1 MLSYYKERI
10 KKINIL
16 IAQLQRKD
24 NIFNTFRLVSFI
36 LFLIAISISFGNG
49 KVIGFVISGIL
60 LFVFARI
67 VLMHSNNQ
75 AKLEKILTRKKILK
89 NEIACLELKSN
100 VYFDGN
106 HFKNADH
113 DYSFDMDLFG
123 NKSIFQYI
131 NRCATGVGNKELAEW
146 LSKEYPSEEIWKR
159 QEAAKEL
166 AKNKEWC
173 EDLRVE
179 LFKNRI
185 EDFKKEHLPEINKT
199 LSAPKS
205 LKLWINL
212 SYGLM
217 LLAILSIVA
226 FSVNATVLLIPLFLN
241 SLLNFRFGKFT
252 KTIRAQLEGREN
264 TLRDYNK
271 VLTAYEQKE
280 VQSDYLQNL
289 RKELSQDNMSATQT
303 IARLQNLSQKLDYSL
318 GMLTGLVLNIFLL
331 WDIVLC
337 RKVSIWFENYA
348 EKTAKWFQVVGRL
361 EALISLSNIQ
371 NNHPGWN
378 YPEFQKEGFH
388 LEGKNLGHPLIPE
401 SERVCNDFSLKKDS
415 WINIITGSN
424 MAGKSTFLRTVG
436 VNIIL
441 AKAGAVVCAEKLV
454 LSHFRIMTYLTITD
468 SIAENT
474 STFYRE
480 ILRLR
485 KILDTARKDNNI
497 LLLLDEMLRGTNSA
511 DKSRGSMAI
520 IRELIH
526 LKVPAIVATHNLELA
541 EMQKDF
547 PNHITNYFF
556 DITIENDSTMRF
568 DYKLKPGICK
578 TFNASLLLKKIGID
592 VDEKK
597 QAT

>member
-1 MLSYYKERI
+1 MISYYKERI
-10 KKINIL
+10 KEINIL
-16 IAQLQRKD
+16 IAELQRKD
-24 NIFNTFRLVSFI
+24 NIFNTFRLISFI
-36 LFLIAISISFGNG
+36 LFLVVLSISLGNG
-49 KVIGFVISGIL
+49 KVTGFVISGIL
-60 LFVFARI
+60 LLVFVRI
-67 VLMHSNNQ
+67 VFMHSNNQ
-75 AKLEKILTRKKILK
+75 AMLDKVLTRKKILE
-89 NEIACLELKSN
+89 NEIDCLKMKSN
-100 VYFDGN
+100 TYYSGN
-106 HFKNADH
+106 SFHTPDH
-113 DYSFDMDLFG
+113 DFSFDMDLFG
-123 NKSIFQYI
+123 KNSIFQYI
-131 NRCATGVGNKELAEW
+131 NRSATGVGNKALAGW
-146 LSKEYPSEEIWKR
+146 LSDEYPPDEILKR
-159 QEAAKEL
+159 QQAVKEL
-166 AKNKEWC
+166 ARNKEWC

-179 LFKNRI
+179 LYKSHI
-185 EDFKKEHLPEINKT
+185 EDFKKEHLPEISKT
-199 LSAPKS
+199 ISPKKN
-205 LKLWINL
+205 LKLWINI

-217 LLAILSIVA
+217 LLTILTIA
-226 FSVNATVLLIPLFLN
+226 LFSVSSILLLIPLFLN

-271 VLTAYEQKE
+271 VLTAYEEKE
-280 VQSDYLQNL
+280 FQSDYLQNL
-289 RKELSQDNMSATQT
+289 RKELSQDNMNATLA

-337 RKVSIWFENYA
+337 RKVSIWFENFA
-348 EKTAKWFQVVGRL
+348 EKTSKWFMVVGQL
-361 EALISLSNIQ
+361 EALISLANLQ
-371 NNHPGWN
+371 NNHPDWS
-378 YPEFQKEGFH
+378 YPEFQKDGFN

-401 SERVCNDFSLKKDS
+401 SERVCNDFSLEKES

-468 SIAENT
+468 SITENT

-485 KILDTARKDNNI
+485 KILETARKDNNI

-511 DKSRGSMAI
+511 DKSRGSIAI
-520 IRELIH
+520 VRELIH
-526 LKVPAIVATHNLELA
+526 LKVPSIVATHNLELA

-556 DITIENDSTMRF
+556 DISIENDSTMKF

-592 VDEKK
+592 VDEKN
-597 QAT
+597 